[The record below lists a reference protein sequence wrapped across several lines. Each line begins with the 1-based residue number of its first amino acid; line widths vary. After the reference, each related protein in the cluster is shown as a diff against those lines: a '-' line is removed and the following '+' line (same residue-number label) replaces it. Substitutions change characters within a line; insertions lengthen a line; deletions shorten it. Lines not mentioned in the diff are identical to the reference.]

1 MTSTYA
7 FARTCRERGKNRKP
21 MQGHGMMTFTELAS
35 VASAG
40 RYDATSRDSQG
51 PPGTR

>member
-1 MTSTYA
+1 
-7 FARTCRERGKNRKP
+7 